1 MADEKIVTSIVAN
14 SDFSNL
20 IADVQRVTN
29 SLFKLQQEFAGAN
42 RALAGQIDAT
52 NAMFNQTMLKTGQ
65 FSSHFVSLTSDVEKF
80 GRNLDSGRL
89 KLRDYFRVYQEHS
102 RTSGGLIRD
111 LAKQQVQL
119 QNAVLQPLGKNAQGL
134 MQYNVHIPRGLDLT
148 KNKASLLKQEL
159 QIMNK
164 VIQDGGVQLINWG
177 KNTQW
182 AGRQLTVGLTLPLAA
197 FGKAAA
203 DAFKVADQELTRLTK
218 VYGDVAGTSAQ
229 ELAKVRDEVSLTAK
243 ELSSAM
249 GVSFAETISLAAD
262 IAATGKTGNELLS
275 SVSETTRLAVLGEVD
290 RQEAMKATL
299 AIQSA
304 FKANTEELSESI
316 NFLNA
321 VENQTSTTLNDL
333 VEAIPKAGP
342 VIKGLGGSIQD
353 LALYLT
359 AMREGGINA
368 SEGANALKSAL
379 ASLINPTDV
388 AVDKFKGFG
397 IDLLGIVKNNA
408 GDVTSTLFA
417 LQSALD
423 QLDPLSKQQAIE
435 QLFGKFQ
442 FSRLN
447 ALFENL
453 GRQGSQ
459 TLQVLDLMQASAGE
473 LEAVAGRELAA
484 VTESA
489 AGKYRRAIEGLKAD
503 LAGVGE
509 EFLNIGTKLINVLSG
524 IIDFSQK
531 LPDPIKKLMAFGGA
545 FTAIIGPI
553 IMLTGV
559 LANFFG
565 YIIKGLGH
573 FKALFKGAEGFKLLT
588 PEIMAARAASEQLG
602 NEFYSDAR
610 ATETLRLAIEKL
622 NEDLTL
628 LQANARK
635 ATQETAGLGRVLA
648 TPAGA
653 PIGVVGGPRVVDP
666 SSPFLGGQSRAAAHL
681 NPRNPN
687 DPSTIFGLTMQPIPV
702 NRRIGANPQILM
714 SERLPD
720 VPGLTTVSGVS
731 TGVVA
736 AEHAKYSALMAT
748 LGVQSKQEI
757 DALKK
762 IIGLGGQVSQE
773 LLDTFDD
780 ILPIT
785 QKLTANAAKQSA
797 QIVAELKAGKLNID
811 QARAAIIA
819 VNADLERSMGVQIS
833 SYAASRG
840 RTIDLSKAP
849 LIDQP
854 VVDAAGKPN
863 VRGQFRQG
871 IFQDV
876 MSALGRAT
884 GTRTF
889 GGPYSIE
896 TTRPIQRNMGG
907 GVFYNNGDQVPGP
920 SVNADIVPAMLTPG
934 EFVIRRDV
942 AQSDPDGM
950 RALNEGRATIVPFN
964 SGGSVPSYFN
974 GGAIIRAFA
983 ARSRMVGGLRTPNL
997 RPGSTSGP
1005 STINAAESGVGL
1017 SFGQVYR
1024 RRSSIYSDKAFTSY
1038 GISPTQPGEFLV
1050 HGMVPGFLRRTSGL
1064 DRAGS
1069 SAAIPSSRL
1078 QEFGI
1083 RTSSRAPYLQALPSQ
1098 FIKNTQAFNDA
1109 LKSGALASDFRPV
1122 TGSDM
1127 VSLLLF
1133 LKDQGISPQQAIPIA
1148 ENAAKIL
1155 NSKVLSS
1162 RGKITEATFGRFLND
1177 SSISAI
1183 HNAFRVGRN
1192 RGGKVPGYANGGR
1205 VSRSGNRNT
1214 GGYARGVQNRFLGGS
1229 ILRMLAPLA
1238 IMQGGTMLGNR
1249 VGGGTGSA
1257 ISMASQFLPF
1267 MMYPGMLAGMRGG
1280 ISARQ
1285 RLGLQTPSTLGPT
1298 LAEQMGLT
1306 PSGPG
1311 MPVGGPTG
1319 MRQSVFAG
1327 TKYAGGIANMAESTG
1342 RFVPIVGKALAGITK
1357 LNVALGI
1364 GTTAVAAAYKI
1375 WQNYN
1380 ETQRLSASAFGL
1392 TAESAEKAGLKFTD
1406 YNTKIKDAVAAQ
1418 KLMIDQ
1424 NTLTYESLQSAGTPF
1439 KMTIE
1444 EYKKLRKELKDT
1456 MAEQI
1461 KVINATSRP
1470 DAARVAVQLKEQLMA
1485 AGLSAEEAAKR
1496 IYTLFNLSNKA
1507 GQAVS
1512 VINTDAFK
1520 QIVDAQTAAASALQS
1535 FNYAKNF
1542 ENTRDA
1548 ASALNTA
1555 LTAINTGVEDLV
1567 SKSEAA
1573 ARKKGQEFDETT
1585 ARYEAEKKQLEVI
1598 ASKVKSQEAIG
1609 QDVLNNLKKQNP
1621 EIEKFVNSQDTAVSV
1636 FQKLRL
1642 VARGF
1647 TGDLAELNAQQ
1658 VDAVYKLQIA
1668 TSQAVEQVNKTGL
1681 LASQYKAYNQL
1692 KKQRDDLA
1700 KAAKGQS
1707 VREQIDS
1714 REALRALDKKIN
1726 AIRKEAEER
1735 KKALRE
1741 QQQDANVSLEIQKKQ
1756 LEYQDMLAT
1765 GNVSGAAQ
1773 IQLDIEKLV
1782 GEQQLTLTE
1791 RAIDTSADKRI
1802 APLEAERERLQK
1814 AQEDLADKAALA
1826 GEGLD
1831 SMNKRLAKQKQQI
1844 DAVNVAMT
1852 NLKVVMDLNKNDL
1865 TNFKQS
1871 EEFKGLAAKLVEAV
1885 RGTGQVVA
1893 SSGLPDVVGGVLRE
1907 DIGTL
1912 ATDLLSK
1919 YGSEITT
1926 IVAQKGLTVT
1936 ATGDIKINGKKV
1948 DMDESNTTKTSSG
1961 QTFGAPKQTIEAK
1974 TLKEAGQLA
1983 QTGKKTQTYVPATG
1997 GAGFDVFD
2005 WQGKTYAIDKQ
2016 TGIIYNFDSKNQK
2029 LGPKAKYAS
2038 GGLLR
2043 GPGTGTSDSIL
2054 AQFNNGGMVRVSD
2067 GEYIVNADTVSRLGV
2082 PFFDRINGMK
2092 NGGLMLNYDI
2102 PKFGGGGLLGYNEGG
2117 SLKSPGNALY
2127 NINVQLNGTNLD
2139 PNDVARAISREMQ
2152 MREAM
2157 NGRVRTIGG

>member
-1 MADEKIVTSIVAN
+1 
-14 SDFSNL
+14 
-20 IADVQRVTN
+20 
-29 SLFKLQQEFAGAN
+29 
-42 RALAGQIDAT
+42 
-52 NAMFNQTMLKTGQ
+52 
-65 FSSHFVSLTSDVEKF
+65 
-80 GRNLDSGRL
+80 
-89 KLRDYFRVYQEHS
+89 
-102 RTSGGLIRD
+102 
-111 LAKQQVQL
+111 
-119 QNAVLQPLGKNAQGL
+119 
-134 MQYNVHIPRGLDLT
+134 
-148 KNKASLLKQEL
+148 
-159 QIMNK
+159 
-164 VIQDGGVQLINWG
+164 
-177 KNTQW
+177 
-182 AGRQLTVGLTLPLAA
+182 
-197 FGKAAA
+197 
-203 DAFKVADQELTRLTK
+203 
-218 VYGDVAGTSAQ
+218 
-229 ELAKVRDEVSLTAK
+229 
-243 ELSSAM
+243 
-249 GVSFAETISLAAD
+249 
-262 IAATGKTGNELLS
+262 
-275 SVSETTRLAVLGEVD
+275 
-290 RQEAMKATL
+290 
-299 AIQSA
+299 
-304 FKANTEELSESI
+304 
-316 NFLNA
+316 
-321 VENQTSTTLNDL
+321 
-333 VEAIPKAGP
+333 
-342 VIKGLGGSIQD
+342 
-353 LALYLT
+353 
-359 AMREGGINA
+359 
-368 SEGANALKSAL
+368 
-379 ASLINPTDV
+379 
-388 AVDKFKGFG
+388 
-397 IDLLGIVKNNA
+397 
-408 GDVTSTLFA
+408 
-417 LQSALD
+417 
-423 QLDPLSKQQAIE
+423 
-435 QLFGKFQ
+435 
-442 FSRLN
+442 
-447 ALFENL
+447 
-453 GRQGSQ
+453 
-459 TLQVLDLMQASAGE
+459 
-473 LEAVAGRELAA
+473 
-484 VTESA
+484 
-489 AGKYRRAIEGLKAD
+489 
-503 LAGVGE
+503 
-509 EFLNIGTKLINVLSG
+509 
-524 IIDFSQK
+524 
-531 LPDPIKKLMAFGGA
+531 
-545 FTAIIGPI
+545 
-553 IMLTGV
+553 
-559 LANFFG
+559 
-565 YIIKGLGH
+565 
-573 FKALFKGAEGFKLLT
+573 
-588 PEIMAARAASEQLG
+588 
-602 NEFYSDAR
+602 
-610 ATETLRLAIEKL
+610 
-622 NEDLTL
+622 
-628 LQANARK
+628 
-635 ATQETAGLGRVLA
+635 
-648 TPAGA
+648 
-653 PIGVVGGPRVVDP
+653 
-666 SSPFLGGQSRAAAHL
+666 
-681 NPRNPN
+681 
-687 DPSTIFGLTMQPIPV
+687 
-702 NRRIGANPQILM
+702 
-714 SERLPD
+714 
-720 VPGLTTVSGVS
+720 
-731 TGVVA
+731 
-736 AEHAKYSALMAT
+736 
-748 LGVQSKQEI
+748 
-757 DALKK
+757 
-762 IIGLGGQVSQE
+762 
-773 LLDTFDD
+773 
-780 ILPIT
+780 
-785 QKLTANAAKQSA
+785 
-797 QIVAELKAGKLNID
+797 
-811 QARAAIIA
+811 
-819 VNADLERSMGVQIS
+819 
-833 SYAASRG
+833 
-840 RTIDLSKAP
+840 
-849 LIDQP
+849 
-854 VVDAAGKPN
+854 
-863 VRGQFRQG
+863 
-871 IFQDV
+871 
-876 MSALGRAT
+876 
-884 GTRTF
+884 
-889 GGPYSIE
+889 
-896 TTRPIQRNMGG
+896 
-907 GVFYNNGDQVPGP
+907 
-920 SVNADIVPAMLTPG
+920 
-934 EFVIRRDV
+934 
-942 AQSDPDGM
+942 
-950 RALNEGRATIVPFN
+950 
-964 SGGSVPSYFN
+964 
-974 GGAIIRAFA
+974 
-983 ARSRMVGGLRTPNL
+983 
-997 RPGSTSGP
+997 
-1005 STINAAESGVGL
+1005 
-1017 SFGQVYR
+1017 
-1024 RRSSIYSDKAFTSY
+1024 
-1038 GISPTQPGEFLV
+1038 
-1050 HGMVPGFLRRTSGL
+1050 
-1064 DRAGS
+1064 
-1069 SAAIPSSRL
+1069 
-1078 QEFGI
+1078 
-1083 RTSSRAPYLQALPSQ
+1083 
-1098 FIKNTQAFNDA
+1098 
-1109 LKSGALASDFRPV
+1109 
-1122 TGSDM
+1122 
-1127 VSLLLF
+1127 
-1133 LKDQGISPQQAIPIA
+1133 
-1148 ENAAKIL
+1148 
-1155 NSKVLSS
+1155 
-1162 RGKITEATFGRFLND
+1162 
-1177 SSISAI
+1177 
-1183 HNAFRVGRN
+1183 
-1192 RGGKVPGYANGGR
+1192 
-1205 VSRSGNRNT
+1205 
-1214 GGYARGVQNRFLGGS
+1214 
-1229 ILRMLAPLA
+1229 
-1238 IMQGGTMLGNR
+1238 
-1249 VGGGTGSA
+1249 
-1257 ISMASQFLPF
+1257 
-1267 MMYPGMLAGMRGG
+1267 
-1280 ISARQ
+1280 
-1285 RLGLQTPSTLGPT
+1285 
-1298 LAEQMGLT
+1298 
-1306 PSGPG
+1306 
-1311 MPVGGPTG
+1311 
-1319 MRQSVFAG
+1319 
-1327 TKYAGGIANMAESTG
+1327 
-1342 RFVPIVGKALAGITK
+1342 
-1357 LNVALGI
+1357 
-1364 GTTAVAAAYKI
+1364 
-1375 WQNYN
+1375 
-1380 ETQRLSASAFGL
+1380 
-1392 TAESAEKAGLKFTD
+1392 
-1406 YNTKIKDAVAAQ
+1406 
-1418 KLMIDQ
+1418 
-1424 NTLTYESLQSAGTPF
+1424 
-1439 KMTIE
+1439 MTIE

-1852 NLKVVMDLNKNDL
+1852 NLKVAMDLNKNDL

-1885 RGTGQVVA
+1885 RATGQVVT

-1974 TLKEAGQLA
+1974 TLKEAGRLA

-1997 GAGFDVFD
+1997 GPGFDVFD

-2016 TGIIYNFDSKNQK
+2016 TGVIYNFDSKNQK